1 MTGKTESIS
10 VEIYGQTYNVRGEG
24 DPAYLT
30 ELARL
35 VDSRM
40 QEIASQLSTAVE
52 PMKIAVLAA
61 LNIADELA
69 RNRKRQ
75 EGQAELWM
83 GKTEE
88 LTEKLGK
95 SLAETTKRT
104 QI

>member
-10 VEIYGQTYNVRGEG
+10 VEIFGQTYNVRGEG

-40 QEIASQLSTAVE
+40 HEIASQLSTAVE

-69 RNRKRQ
+69 RSRKRH
-75 EGQAELWM
+75 EVAAELWM